1 MIFLA
6 NPIYYLSSNLLNVHV
21 CILATTLM
29 HFFFKLDSYGFILLF
44 ILQCS
49 RIEIIFYQDF
59 CTALYCF
66 LGFNVSVEK
75 MLILELYDIIRW
87 LE

>member
-1 MIFLA
+1 MSLLA
-6 NPIYYLSSNLLNVHV
+6 ICISLLEK
-21 CILATTLM
+21 CLLLGP
-29 HFFFKLDSYGFILLF
+29 FFFKLDSYGFILLF

-59 CTALYCF
+59 CTALYRF

-75 MLILELYDIIRW
+75 MPILELYDIIRW